1 MNNIL
6 THTKQ
11 FAFHAPI
18 TSGVYAVGYDLFTF
32 ARPRRRPVCWQ
43 DEPFTLVPVS
53 EKSPSDKILLGLV
66 THILQ

>member
-1 MNNIL
+1 MNNYYTFVLNLQQVVKMNNIL

-32 ARPRRRPVCWQ
+32 ARPRRRPVC
-43 DEPFTLVPVS
+43 
-53 EKSPSDKILLGLV
+53 
-66 THILQ
+66 